1 MKYCHEVN
9 IDTDNRVELLG
20 DWLYLS
26 YPRFSDRVFY
36 NCQIMKKVLSE
47 PPFTY
52 WFNAFYL
59 ISTENDLKNIAK
71 GTFNLL
77 QYFSTI
83 FGICQYYFED

>member
-1 MKYCHEVN
+1 
-9 IDTDNRVELLG
+9 
-20 DWLYLS
+20 
-26 YPRFSDRVFY
+26 
-36 NCQIMKKVLSE
+36 MKKVLSA